1 MSTLVGFT
9 SIALVS
15 IMTILC
21 GKKWP
26 SISKILFAA
35 LLIRIFVLLLGHY
48 VLILP
53 DSTADAKSFEVAAW
67 DLAKNGFF
75 NLSDYYSGIRHI
87 GSRFISL
94 LIAIPYS
101 LFGRSV

>member
-53 DSTADAKSFEVAAW
+53 IVQLTPNHLK
-67 DLAKNGFF
+67 L
-75 NLSDYYSGIRHI
+75 LLGI
-87 GSRFISL
+87 
-94 LIAIPYS
+94 
-101 LFGRSV
+101 